1 MEQKRAQKQNHA
13 YVVNKFAIKE
23 SSRCCWERTVSSV
36 NGAGSTGEHTQK
48 DETGPTADMTHT
60 CALRRFS
67 RAWLCKAHGC
77 SPPCSSVHEILQGK
91 NTGVHCHCLLQGIF
105 PTQGSN
111 PRLLLH
117 LHWQRVL
124 HHWRHLHCTQRLT
137 QNGFK
142 GLSIRTETVKLLEV
156 VT

>member
-48 DETGPTADMTHT
+48 DETGPTGDMTHT

-67 RAWLCKAHGC
+67 RAWLCKAMAVARHAPLCMRFSKARILGCIAIAFSRGSFRPRDRTHGSC
-77 SPPCSSVHEILQGK
+77 FTCTGSGFFTTGATFTVHK
-91 NTGVHCHCLLQGIF
+91 D
-105 PTQGSN
+105 
-111 PRLLLH
+111 
-117 LHWQRVL
+117 
-124 HHWRHLHCTQRLT
+124 
-137 QNGFK
+137 
-142 GLSIRTETVKLLEV
+142 
-156 VT
+156 